1 MSNRIHP
8 TAVVGDGVELGTDN
22 VIGPYAVL
30 LGPTVLGDGNW
41 IGPHAVIGTPAEN
54 RSTPHVV
61 GWEGE
66 LGEFGVRI
74 GDRNRIRE
82 HVTIQAGT
90 HRATQVGSGCFLLVY
105 SHIGHDVILDDN
117 VTLAPV
123 AQVAGHNR
131 VWGHANIGM
140 SATVHQGVDIGP
152 GAMIGMSSAVR
163 KVAQP
168 WAVLL
173 GNPARAVSMNTV
185 GLSRLGCDDAMV
197 DAVAKHLGGAGELP
211 DGLPDEVATLLKAWA
226 NRSADDH

>member
-1 MSNRIHP
+1 MSNRVHP
-8 TAVVGDGVELGTDN
+8 TAVIGAGVELGDDN
-22 VIGPYAVL
+22 VIGPYAVV
-30 LGPTVLGDGNW
+30 LGPTVIGDGNW
-41 IGPHAVIGTPAEN
+41 IGPHAVIGTPPEN

-82 HVTIQAGT
+82 NVTVHGGT
-90 HRATQVGSGCFLLVY
+90 HRPTRIGDDCFLLVY
-105 SHIGHDVILDDN
+105 SHIGHDVVLDDN

-131 VWGHANIGM
+131 IWSHANVGM

-152 GAMIGMSSAVR
+152 GAMIGMSTAVR

-168 WAVLL
+168 WATLL
-173 GNPARAVSMNTV
+173 GNPARAVSINTV
-185 GLSRLGCDDAMV
+185 GLSRLGCDDAAV
-197 DAVAKHLGGAGELP
+197 DALAGYLGGSGELP

-226 NRSADDH
+226 DRSATDH